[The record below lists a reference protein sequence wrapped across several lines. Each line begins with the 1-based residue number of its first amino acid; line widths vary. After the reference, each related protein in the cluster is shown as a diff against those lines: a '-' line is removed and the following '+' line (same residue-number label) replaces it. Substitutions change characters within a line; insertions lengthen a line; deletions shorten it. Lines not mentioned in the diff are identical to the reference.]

1 MLPELLTLFHV
12 LSGTLCVGAGGIA
25 FLAPKGRPVHRAAG
39 TVFLVSMLA
48 TALSGAVIGILEPD
62 RLLITA
68 FAGLLAAYL
77 VLTGWRTARWRT
89 GRPGGFEWVALV
101 AILAG
106 TAGLATL
113 AVLALQAET
122 GRLLGFAGEDYAML
136 AMMSALGAVA
146 DLTLLV
152 RGPLSPRHRIARH
165 LWRMGLAFFIAVG
178 SFFTGPGARVFPEA
192 LRESGLL
199 SLPEGLTALLIL
211 LFLVRTLLKRS
222 RRDPGAAS

>member
-1 MLPELLTLFHV
+1 MLPELLTLFHI
-12 LSGTLCVGAGGIA
+12 LSGTLCVGAGGTA
-25 FLAPKGRPVHRAAG
+25 FLAPKGKPVHRAAG

-48 TALSGAVIGILEPD
+48 TTLSGAVIGLLDPE

-68 FAGLLAAYL
+68 FAGLLGAYL

-89 GRPGGFEWVALV
+89 SRPGGFEWTALV

-106 TAGLATL
+106 TAGLVTL
-113 AVLALQAET
+113 AVLALQTET

-165 LWRMGLAFFIAVG
+165 LWRMGLAYFIAVG
-178 SFFTGPGARVFPEA
+178 SFFTGPGARVFPEPV
-192 LRESGLL
+192 RESGLL
-199 SLPEGLTALLIL
+199 SAPEGLTALLIL
-211 LFLVRTLLKRS
+211 LFLVRTLFKRS
-222 RRDPGAAS
+222 RRHPGEAS